1 VTDEI
6 RFDWDAA
13 NRGHIARHGVTPA
26 EAEEVIE
33 NDPVELQPQLIEGEE
48 RFPIVGVTDAGRWLI
63 VVLTERGNKARVVT
77 AFEADKSLVAHCLRA
92 RWGKR

>member
-1 VTDEI
+1 M
-6 RFDWDAA
+6 
-13 NRGHIARHGVTPA
+13 TPA